1 MRILMLTP
9 ILPYPLHQGGAI
21 RNFGILR
28 GLSEAGHEV
37 ALLSFHD
44 DSISVESTP
53 LPRLCTEIRTVPPP
67 HRTGAARLRDLILS
81 RQPDLVRRLYSPA
94 FEDCLRSL
102 LNHVQFDL
110 IQFEGL
116 EMAAYLDLVRRQQ
129 PTARLCYDAH
139 NAEYRLQQAIF
150 QVDRREIRR
159 WPAAVYSYI
168 QSRRIARFE
177 AEVCEKVDCVI
188 AVSDEDAI
196 ALRNLSQ
203 DAPASVVPNG
213 VSVDDYTNSR
223 EQLDLGQH
231 VLVFTGKMDYRPNID
246 AMRWF
251 TSVILPAIQEEI
263 PDTRLYIVGQKPH
276 ARVEML
282 RDKPNVAI
290 TGWVTDVRPY
300 LHAAHVYVAPLR
312 MGSGTRLK
320 ILEAMAAGCAV
331 VATSYAASGLTAE
344 VRDVMVV
351 ADDEKA
357 MATAIVALLRA
368 PQKREALGKA
378 AQKYVKQRYDW
389 TVLLP
394 KLLAVYRE
402 IGLG

>member
-1 MRILMLTP
+1 M
-9 ILPYPLHQGGAI
+9 
-21 RNFGILR
+21 
-28 GLSEAGHEV
+28 
-37 ALLSFHD
+37 
-44 DSISVESTP
+44 
-53 LPRLCTEIRTVPPP
+53 
-67 HRTGAARLRDLILS
+67 
-81 RQPDLVRRLYSPA
+81 
-94 FEDCLRSL
+94 
-102 LNHVQFDL
+102 
-110 IQFEGL
+110 
-116 EMAAYLDLVRRQQ
+116 
-129 PTARLCYDAH
+129 
-139 NAEYRLQQAIF
+139 
-150 QVDRREIRR
+150 
-159 WPAAVYSYI
+159 
-168 QSRRIARFE
+168 
-177 AEVCEKVDCVI
+177 DCVI

-251 TSVILPAIQEEI
+251 TSDILPAIQEEI

-290 TGWVTDVRPY
+290 TGWVTDVHPY